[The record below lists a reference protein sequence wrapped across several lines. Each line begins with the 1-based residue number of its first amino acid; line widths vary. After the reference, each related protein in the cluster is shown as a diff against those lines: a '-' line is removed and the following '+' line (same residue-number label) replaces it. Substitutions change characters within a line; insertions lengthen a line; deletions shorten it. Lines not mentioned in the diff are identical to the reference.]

1 MQTKDPALTKTPIT
15 DDSVDSGVD
24 KKDLRSNDLERNNLE
39 RNNLERD
46 DVSNP
51 PLSEKSATTD
61 KEDFHDSRDEIEANT
76 SVNKGTDTFNDE
88 VVDSEHV
95 NDGDNPARQP
105 DRRDQE
111 GGTAF
116 DDDIN
121 EETVGSSAPKSE
133 EITDTNRYASVANAQ
148 SRTLNPDEKNS
159 IR

>member
-15 DDSVDSGVD
+15 DD
-24 KKDLRSNDLERNNLE
+24 
-39 RNNLERD
+39 
-46 DVSNP
+46 DVGNP
-51 PLSEKSATTD
+51 SLSESVATTDTD
-61 KEDFHDSRDEIEANT
+61 KEDFHDSRDDIEDNT

-88 VVDSEHV
+88 VVHSEHV

-111 GGTAF
+111 GSTAF
-116 DDDIN
+116 DEDIN
-121 EETVGSSAPKSE
+121 EETVGSTAPKSE
-133 EITDTNRYASVANAQ
+133 EITDKNRYASVANAQ